1 MRGVSVPPELFDEDY
16 LYFYA
21 DVLGD
26 DRSDADARVVAR
38 LLSLQPGM
46 RVLDI
51 PCGEGRIAGR
61 LARLGCEV
69 VGLDAS
75 ERLLALAGARYPEVR
90 FERRDMRELAY
101 RSEFDAVV
109 NWFTSFGY
117 FDSATNDALLASL
130 ARALR
135 RGGRLL
141 LDIHNPARLARIL
154 ELTGG
159 STASVAERDGNLM
172 VDRITYN
179 AADQRSRTE
188 RFIVRHGRVRR
199 LEFSLEQVPAQQL
212 ERRLVAAGFRE
223 VQLFGRDGGS
233 FDPNGARLIAVA
245 RR

>member
-1 MRGVSVPPELFDEDY
+1 M
-16 LYFYA
+16 
-21 DVLGD
+21 
-26 DRSDADARVVAR
+26 
-38 LLSLQPGM
+38 
-46 RVLDI
+46 
-51 PCGEGRIAGR
+51 
-61 LARLGCEV
+61 
-69 VGLDAS
+69 GLDAS
-75 ERLLALAGARYPEVR
+75 ERLLALDGARYPDVR
-90 FERRDMRELAY
+90 LERRDMRELAY

-199 LEFSLEQVPAQQL
+199 LEFSLEQVPAPQL

-245 RR
+245 RRQPGQTLRSAGEQDARGGAPELARDECPTAADEAACLPWVWSDRPPLAHHATSSVLAWRRVPSCH

>member
-188 RFIVRHGRVRR
+188 RSSSATGACAGSSSRSSRFPPSSSSGDW
-199 LEFSLEQVPAQQL
+199 SPQDSAKYSY
-212 ERRLVAAGFRE
+212 LVATGVR
-223 VQLFGRDGGS
+223 LTPTGR
-233 FDPNGARLIAVA
+233 A
-245 RR
+245 